1 MKRSPLTIIVALLLI
16 AIFGLMLFVFQ
27 VRQSEVAVVTLFE
40 RMEMDNT
47 RTNPGPHLQ
56 WPWPIERVYKLDQR
70 VHSLEDK
77 LEPIKLPDQNI
88 IMLMTYVGWR
98 IADPA
103 SFFPKFE
110 NGSIAAAESQLEG
123 IVRSAKL
130 EVAGRHTFSDF
141 LSADQG
147 QIKLDQIE
155 NEILA
160 SARQR
165 IAAGNYGVEIKFL
178 QIKSIELPS
187 AVSQA
192 VFDRMK
198 AERSKLV
205 NAIQANAQERSIEI
219 RSQADSEAS
228 TLLAEA
234 DAGAKKIR
242 GEGEQAMIQSL
253 QVMDQNPA
261 FARFLMDLNM
271 MEELSKDKTTWI
283 LDSHTTG
290 LELLQAA
297 KAPEAAT
304 NAPVPARN

>member
-1 MKRSPLTIIVALLLI
+1 MKRSPLTIVVALLLI

-40 RMEMDNT
+40 KMETDNT

-77 LEPIKLPDQNI
+77 LEPVTLPDQNI
-88 IMLMTYVGWR
+88 ILLMTYVGWR
-98 IADPA
+98 ISDPA
-103 SFFPKFE
+103 RFFPKFE
-110 NGSIAAAESQLEG
+110 NGSVPAAESQLEG
-123 IVRSAKL
+123 MVRSAKL
-130 EVAGRHTFSDF
+130 EVAGHHTFSDF

-160 SARQR
+160 IARQKA
-165 IAAGNYGVEIKFL
+165 AAGNYGVEIQFV
-178 QIKSIELPS
+178 QIKSIELP
-187 AVSQA
+187 ATVSQA

-205 NAIQANAQERSIEI
+205 NAIQADAQQRSIEI
-219 RSQADSEAS
+219 RSDADSQAS
-228 TLLAEA
+228 TILAEA

-253 QVMDQNPA
+253 QVMGQNPQ
-261 FARFLMDLNM
+261 FARFLMDLSM

-297 KAPEAAT
+297 KPPGAAT
-304 NAPVPARN
+304 NAPAHN